1 MPSASIGREAFEE
14 EARRVLAEMD
24 GLFVRFFDWL
34 ADRYDPVSGGF
45 FYAASSRRMAGGFGP
60 DIESTAQAVNIL
72 ERAGLL
78 PAMPVPMREGL
89 IRFFRER
96 QDPASGYFYDAHPH
110 MREDEVMVARAL
122 GYSLGALRKL
132 GGSPLYP
139 APAAADRAPAYLAS
153 PEAYARWL
161 RSVDLGHSWRGCDRL
176 AVSSVYVRQL
186 EPSRRELFLRVALDE
201 FARLQDPVTGLWGG
215 GGWYVRISGT
225 FKLHTFYSAFGVPM
239 PRVREIYGS
248 ILHTLRTEQATDM
261 CFVRNPV
268 HLLSYLRSHLQ
279 PDPAPAELLDILR
292 ATKDNLAR
300 LLRDD
305 GGFSREI
312 SGSVEAP
319 NVAQV
324 KAGETYPDLPKPV
337 PLGLGEVEG
346 DMNAGTQAVLVRT
359 LCYRLAGLGE
369 PDWGPYAGRFYE
381 RLGWR

>member
-1 MPSASIGREAFEE
+1 MSSASSGREAFEA
-14 EARRVLAEMD
+14 EARRLLAEMD
-24 GLFVRFFDWL
+24 GLFGHFFDWL

-72 ERAGLL
+72 ERVGLL
-78 PAMPVPMREGL
+78 AAMPAPMREGL
-89 IRFFRER
+89 IRFFQER
-96 QDPASGYFYDAHPH
+96 QDPASGYFYDGHPN
-110 MREDEVMVARAL
+110 MREDEVMVARAM
-122 GYSLGALRKL
+122 GYSLGVLRKL
-132 GGSPLYP
+132 GAAPLHP
-139 APAAADRAPAYLAS
+139 LPAAERAPGYLDS
-153 PEAYARWL
+153 PEAYVRWL
-161 RSVDLGHSWRGCDRL
+161 RSVDLSHSWRGCDRL

-186 EPSRRELFLRVALDE
+186 EPGRREIFLRTALEE
-201 FARLQDPVTGLWGG
+201 FTRLQDPVTGLWGG

-225 FKLHTFYSAFGVPM
+225 FKLHTFYSAFDVPM

-248 ILHTLRTEQATDM
+248 ILYTLRTERATDM

-268 HLLSYLRSHLQ
+268 HLLSYLRPHLE
-279 PDPAPAELLDILR
+279 PDVSPDELLDILR
-292 ATKDNLAR
+292 TTKDNLAR
-300 LLRDD
+300 LLRGD

-369 PDWGPYAGRFYE
+369 PAWTPYADGFYE